1 MEQYNNKLK
10 IENDQ
15 KGIRKAGGIYVP
27 PHKLRALQQEM
38 MEADPAS
45 EAHQRMMWE
54 LLRKSINGIVNKVN
68 IANIQNIVVELFN
81 ENILRGRG
89 LLARALI
96 KAQMA
101 SPNFTHVYSALI
113 AVINTKVPEIGLLVA
128 KRVLIQ
134 FRRSFERNNK
144 IVCVATTRMIAHLIN
159 QRVLGEYIALQILL
173 ILLTSPTE
181 DSVEIACDFMIEVGQ
196 ILSEITPAGA
206 SAIFERFK
214 SLLHEAEIEQK
225 AQYSIENLFAIR
237 KTGFKEHPGVIPEL
251 DLVEGEDQITH
262 QLDLEEEMK
271 GEENLNMFKLDPKY

>member
-1 MEQYNNKLK
+1 MEQYNQKLK
-10 IENDQ
+10 AENEQ
-15 KGIRKAGGIYVP
+15 KGIKKAGGIYIP
-27 PHKLRALQQEM
+27 PHKLRALQEEM
-38 MEADPAS
+38 MNADAS
-45 EAHQRMMWE
+45 SEQHQRMMWE

-144 IVCVATTRMIAHLIN
+144 IVCVATTRMIAHLVN
-159 QRVLGEYIALQILL
+159 QRVLGEYIALQILM

-196 ILSEITPAGA
+196 VLSEITPAGA
-206 SAIFERFK
+206 NAIFERFK
-214 SLLHEAEIEQK
+214 SLLHEA
-225 AQYSIENLFAIR
+225 
-237 KTGFKEHPGVIPEL
+237 
-251 DLVEGEDQITH
+251 
-262 QLDLEEEMK
+262 
-271 GEENLNMFKLDPKY
+271 